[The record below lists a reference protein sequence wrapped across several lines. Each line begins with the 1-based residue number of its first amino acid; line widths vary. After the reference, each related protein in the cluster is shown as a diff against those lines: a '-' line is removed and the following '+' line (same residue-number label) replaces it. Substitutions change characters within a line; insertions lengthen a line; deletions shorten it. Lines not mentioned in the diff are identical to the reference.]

1 MSECPFQS
9 RLSAFHDH
17 ELDAE
22 MAAKLESHLGNCP
35 ACSEQ
40 LLGIRAV
47 SRLFREAPSGRMS
60 QIGISRL
67 HAAAD
72 TAAKRGEVFPMFRML
87 TAVAASILVI
97 AGAWLIESPTQT
109 RTSGFDVPYQ
119 HVAEAEPWE
128 KLASGGKMEIPR
140 AIEQDSDVA
149 FQDWMV
155 NSLKQDS
162 GS

>member
-9 RLSAFHDH
+9 RLGAFHDH
-17 ELDAE
+17 ELHAE
-22 MAAKLESHLGNCP
+22 TAEKLESHLAGCP
-35 ACSEQ
+35 TCNEQ

-67 HAAAD
+67 HAVAE
-72 TAAKRGEVFPMFRML
+72 TAAKRRDVFPMFRML

-97 AGAWLIESPTQT
+97 AGAWLIESPGQT
-109 RTSGFDVPYQ
+109 RATNP
-119 HVAEAEPWE
+119 HVMKFKEPEDWE
-128 KLASGGKMEIPR
+128 NLASGGKLKLSQEINR
-140 AIEQDSDVA
+140 DSDVA
-149 FQDWMV
+149 FQEYMIE
-155 NSLKQDS
+155 SLKQDS